1 MECIGTI
8 TLQFDGKLRKRK
20 DKTIYLEPV
29 GDV

>member
-20 DKTIYLEPV
+20 DVVYLEPV